1 MKNINM
7 KTTLIVIAVIILLLC
22 GIFGSG
28 YYFGYK
34 SSGKLPPII
43 QTKIDTVTI
52 SLRDTITFTKP
63 GKIVTT
69 SVRDTFFIL
78 AGDTTKPDTL
88 VITERP
94 NIVSCLDTILPRAKG
109 FDTLQVCYRYPEN
122 LFDYKLKGT
131 TDYIQISNTTNTMAN
146 TKKTISP
153 WWYFGGGTAVGILT
167 TILIMKAIK

>member
-1 MKNINM
+1 MKNINL

-34 SSGKLPPII
+34 SSGKLPPVI
-43 QTKIDTVTI
+43 QTRIDTVTI

-63 GKIVTT
+63 GKTTTT
-69 SVRDTFFIL
+69 SVRDTFYIL
-78 AGDTTKPDTL
+78 AGDSTKPDTL

-94 NIVSCLDTILPRAKG
+94 NIVAKLDTILPRAKG
-109 FDTLQVCYRYPEN
+109 FDTLSVCYRYPANE
-122 LFDYKLKGT
+122 FDYKLKGT

-146 TKKTISP
+146 TKTLSP
-153 WWYFGGGTAVGILT
+153 WWYFGGGAAAGILT
-167 TILIMKAIK
+167 TILIIQVTK